1 MSMAA
6 ARSWSTEYWR
16 SFATRLAAFLRDPR
30 LVCGTAVAR
39 APWLATDGAAP
50 HAGGRCMLLVEGG
63 EAGSGERVL
72 LVGVEAFSCPAGD
85 GTRVAPS
92 AVRKAT
98 GKPMRERDA
107 GGTGRDRARERAP
120 GVRLFA
126 CNGGVFAC
134 M

>member
-1 MSMAA
+1 
-6 ARSWSTEYWR
+6 
-16 SFATRLAAFLRDPR
+16 
-30 LVCGTAVAR
+30 
-39 APWLATDGAAP
+39 
-50 HAGGRCMLLVEGG
+50 MLLVEGG

-72 LVGVEAFSCPAGD
+72 LVGVEAFTCPAGD